1 MKAIGILLIV
11 LSIVFFGM
19 AIYKYNVYENNEARY
34 AYKNVYVGGDAYN
47 YIINAN
53 YFTGFCVLGGFFFL
67 SGIVLL
73 SAASISEQ
81 LSERSMNVISGNE
94 TTRSNL
100 FSKNESHIYW
110 CERCGS
116 TYSGTGNSTK
126 ICPDCHI
133 ELKETSI
140 SAEDWRVQSAE
151 GKSVIK
157 RQFAEGKYIIN

>member
-1 MKAIGILLIV
+1 MKAVGVLLIV

-19 AIYKYNVYENNEARY
+19 AVYKYNVYENNEARY
-34 AYKNVYVGGDAYN
+34 SYRNVYVGGDADN

-67 SGIVLL
+67 SGIVML
-73 SAASISEQ
+73 AADSISEK
-81 LSERSMNVISGNE
+81 LSRKVMHEMAGNE
-94 TTRSNL
+94 TTRNNM
-100 FSKNESHIYW
+100 FSTDESHIYW

-133 ELKETSI
+133 KLKETSI
-140 SAEDWRVQSAE
+140 STEDWRSQSTE
-151 GKSVIK
+151 GKNVIK
-157 RQFAEGKYIIN
+157 RQFAEGEFIIN